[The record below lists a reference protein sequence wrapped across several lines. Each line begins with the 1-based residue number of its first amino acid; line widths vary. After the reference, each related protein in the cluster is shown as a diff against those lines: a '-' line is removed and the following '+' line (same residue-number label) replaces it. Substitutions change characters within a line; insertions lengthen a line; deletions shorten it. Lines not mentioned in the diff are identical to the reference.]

1 MMSKIKTLLVSTIAV
16 ATIAAVTI
24 GWFYEPK
31 ITVSRSDLEIPTNID
46 YFLAELQYK
55 SMNEQGN
62 LDFEMQS
69 PYLEHLIASNISLID
84 QPTIQIYRNLNDWQI
99 ESLTGKLFHQQN
111 SLQLAKNVVM
121 HRMGKNPLHV
131 RTEVILFQPDLG
143 LISTSEAIEIKS
155 DTAVIHGSAATF
167 DLKNRV
173 YSLKNTK
180 AIYRHENS

>member
-121 HRMGKNPLHV
+121 HR
-131 RTEVILFQPDLG
+131 
-143 LISTSEAIEIKS
+143 
-155 DTAVIHGSAATF
+155 
-167 DLKNRV
+167 
-173 YSLKNTK
+173 
-180 AIYRHENS
+180 